1 MLKTGIT
8 QGAQL
13 DRVADCFKA
22 RRRVSYA
29 LCAYRATDDPREA
42 ERFEKVIR
50 CVRLRSGV
58 YRTTHAGRFTTL
70 DAHLRAVLRD
80 AAPPG
85 VPTAAPLRVH
95 DWGVSDALTTLELK
109 RALAPD
115 FPGLEVTASDL
126 TLCLVRAA
134 APSGR
139 EWILEPDGGALQ
151 YVRPPFVLSLTEPE
165 PWYRP
170 VNRLLRARGLR
181 EAERIGRL
189 VAGLGWDPLPRG
201 TPVTREGLTFS
212 KIPLVHPRVLA
223 AVRAGEM
230 ALAVHDAFRPLP
242 APVDV
247 VRTMNIYNLAYFSEA
262 RIAEGIA
269 AVAGSLKEG
278 GVWVVGRST
287 GEPGTQ
293 VPDATIYRRTG
304 SGFDPL
310 RRFGEGSEIQALVSG
325 LESGPGAPAAAPGG
339 ARSHD
344 R

>member
-80 AAPPG
+80 AA
-85 VPTAAPLRVH
+85 PTAAPLRVH

-181 EAERIGRL
+181 EAARIGGL

-230 ALAVHDAFRPLP
+230 ALAVHDAFQALP

-269 AVAGSLKEG
+269 AVADSLREG

-287 GEPGTQ
+287 GRPGEG
-293 VPDATIYRRTG
+293 PMDATVYARTG
-304 SGFDPL
+304 DGFRPLLRLGAGTEVDPL
-310 RRFGEGSEIQALVSG
+310 VPQA
-325 LESGPGAPAAAPGG
+325 PQARQAPRAG
-339 ARSHD
+339 ARQATP
-344 R
+344 